1 MWIADLTRNLGNSIR
16 EFPDWPLRR
25 IYRKYAGHT
34 MIQPGTYVRNLA
46 LAKRFRHIPGAV
58 VECGVW
64 KGGMAAGMAEVAGK
78 DRPFYLFD
86 SFEGLPPAQEIDGTK
101 AKEWQANRHLP
112 SHHNNSSADI
122 HFSQEAMKLAGV
134 KNCTITKGW
143 FEQTLPNFRAEEGI
157 AILRL
162 DGDWY
167 ESTLTCLTYL
177 YPQVNR
183 GGVVIIDD
191 YYAFEGCA
199 RAVHD
204 YLSREKLGRRI
215 WQMEND
221 VCYLTVKDDA

>member
-1 MWIADLTRNLGNSIR
+1 MSGGDLFRRAGWMIGEIPR
-16 EFPDWPLRR
+16 WPLRK
-25 IYRKYAGHT
+25 IQRKYSSFT
-34 MIQPGTYVRNLA
+34 MIHPDTYVRNLA
-46 LAKRFRHIPGAV
+46 LVKQFRHVPGAV

-64 KGGMAAGMAEVAGK
+64 KGGMSAGMAEVAGRE
-78 DRPFYLFD
+78 RPYYLFD
-86 SFEGLPPAQEIDGTK
+86 SFEGCPQAQAIDGTK
-101 AKEWQANRHLP
+101 AKAWQADKESP
-112 SHHNNSSADI
+112 IYYNNSSADI
-122 HFSQEAMKLAGV
+122 GFSQEAMQRAGAG
-134 KNCTITKGW
+134 NCTITKGW
-143 FEQTLPNFRAEEGI
+143 FEKTLPNFRAAGGI

-167 ESTLTCLTYL
+167 ESTLTCLTHL

-215 WQMEND
+215 RQLDND
-221 VCYLTVKDDA
+221 VCYLVVQDEA